1 MGSLVAH
8 VSDLCMNLKTK
19 ITLSFAAMLVL
30 LLWVGAYS
38 LYALRQL
45 DHSANNVLKDN
56 FYSVQLGQQ
65 LYAALDQVAPP
76 QQRRYLGRSAP
87 ADSAVVQR
95 GLRQFQLSLTRE
107 GRNLTEPGEREVVDS
122 LARTFAAYRL
132 LLAPSTAP
140 RTAEFYLARVLP
152 QHQLLRA
159 QTSRMVALNMAALTR
174 KNVMAARTAA
184 EVERA
189 TLALLALSS
198 LVMLL
203 IVLRVPASAVA
214 PLRKLLASLHKANK
228 QDFTST
234 IPAGG
239 PDELGQVARA
249 FNHLLEQLQDY
260 RTSTV
265 AQLRA
270 ERNRLASVVNAL
282 DEGLLVVDEQRR
294 IIVANPVASRLLG
307 LPAAQLTGH
316 AADEL
321 AGQNELFGKMLAYL
335 EVPAAQRPAAPPVLT
350 LPQASGK
357 AYYRL
362 LVNDVVS
369 HNDYTQQAEFVGSV
383 LTLRDV
389 SADRQ
394 LDQVKWRF
402 LTTVSQELHTPLSR
416 MQFSLQRLQEG
427 LAGPLTPEQH
437 NIAYTLERDNKHLL
451 KVVHE
456 LLDVSQLEQGTIQLN
471 FQSAHLHEIVQFVAT
486 TIRRQLQPKRL
497 VLEVQV
503 PTALPAVRAD
513 IEKTTWVLL
522 SLLANAIRY
531 AHLQDKLHIRASL
544 LPDGRHLEVRVQDQG
559 PGIAPDMQERIFQRF
574 TQVPSQGGSG
584 LGLSIAREFM
594 ASQGGQLWVESE
606 LGHGSTFVFTLP
618 LVPVAG

>member
-1 MGSLVAH
+1 
-8 VSDLCMNLKTK
+8 MNLKTK
-19 ITLSFAAMLVL
+19 ITLGFVVMFVL
-30 LLWVGAYS
+30 LGGVGAYS

-45 DHSANNVLKDN
+45 DQSASNILKDN

-65 LYAALDQVAPP
+65 LYGALDQLAPT

-87 ADSAVVQR
+87 TDSATVQR
-95 GLRQFQLSLTRE
+95 GLRQFQQSLARE
-107 GRNLTEPGEREVVDS
+107 AGNLTEPGEREVVDS
-122 LARTFAAYRL
+122 LTHTFTAYQQ
-132 LLAPSTAP
+132 LLAASAAAP
-140 RTAEFYLARVLP
+140 RTAEVYLASVLP

-159 QTSRMVALNMAALTR
+159 QTARMVALNMTALTR
-174 KNVMAARTAA
+174 KNAVAARTADQA
-184 EVERA
+184 MRS
-189 TLALLALSS
+189 TLALLAVSS
-198 LVMLL
+198 LVLL
-203 IVLRVPASAVA
+203 IVVLRVPASVVA
-214 PLRKLLASLHKANK
+214 PLRKLLASLHKASQ

-239 PDELGQVARA
+239 LDELGQVARA

-282 DEGLLVVDEQRR
+282 DEGLLVVDEHRR

-316 AADEL
+316 PADEL
-321 AGQNELFGKMLAYL
+321 AQQSALLGKMLAYL
-335 EVPAAQRPAAPPVLT
+335 DVPAAQRPPEAPVLT
-350 LPQASGK
+350 LPQPEGEAHYHLLLNEVSSFNEYSGK
-357 AYYRL
+357 
-362 LVNDVVS
+362 
-369 HNDYTQQAEFVGSV
+369 QEPGGSV

-389 SADRQ
+389 SDFRKR
-394 LDQVKWRF
+394 DQVKWRF
-402 LTTVSQELHTPLSR
+402 LTTVSQELRTPLSR
-416 MQFSLQRLQEG
+416 MQLSLQRLQDG

-456 LLDVSQLEQGTIQLN
+456 LLDVSQLEQGTIQLK
-471 FQSAHLHEIVQFVAT
+471 FQPAHLHEIVQFVAV
-486 TIRRQLQPKRL
+486 TIRPQLQPKRL
-497 VLEVQV
+497 VLDVQV
-503 PTALPAVRAD
+503 PATLPPVRAD

-531 AHLQDKLHIRASL
+531 AHMQDTLHIRASL
-544 LPDGRHLEVRVQDQG
+544 LPDGQHLEVRVQDQG

-574 TQVPSQGGSG
+574 AQLPSQGGSG

-618 LVPVAG
+618 VGREGQLA